1 MKIYGFACGAMLGLS
16 LCATQASA
24 QSTSPSST
32 VGWQVQLVPYLWGSG
47 INGQVGIGNRTA
59 DVDASFGNVLS
70 HLHFAAM
77 GMADARLNKFVVLA
91 DAFYTDVRDQNAT
104 PGPLFSSVDPQQKL
118 FFLTPEAG
126 YSVLHSSEWSLD
138 VLGGIRW
145 WHLNSELQFRS
156 GLLPGV
162 NLERTRGWV
171 DAIGGLRA
179 KRSFSEKWSANAY
192 GDLGGGGSDFTYQI
206 IGTANLN
213 LAEHF
218 ALALGYRY
226 LKVDYDKDNF
236 LMDTALKG
244 PIVGFNFKF

>member
-1 MKIYGFACGAMLGLS
+1 MYRFACGAMLGFS
-16 LCATQASA
+16 LCAAQASA
-24 QSTSPSST
+24 QSASSPSAGS
-32 VGWQVQLVPYLWGSG
+32 WQVQLVPYLWGSG
-47 INGQVGIGNRTA
+47 IDGQVGIDNRTA

-77 GMADARLNKFVVLA
+77 GMADARRDKLVVMA
-91 DAFYTDVRDQNAT
+91 DAFYTDLRGQDAT
-104 PGPLFSSVDPQQKL
+104 PGPLFSSVNPQQKV

-126 YSVLHSSEWSLD
+126 YRVLDSSEWSLD

-162 NLERTRGWV
+162 NLERSRGWV

-179 KRSFSEKWSANAY
+179 RRTFSEKWSANAY

-206 IGTANLN
+206 VGTANLN
-213 LAEHF
+213 LHERY

-226 LKVDYDKDNF
+226 LSVDYDKDNF
-236 LMDTALKG
+236 LMDTAMKG
-244 PIVGFNFKF
+244 PIVGFTFKF